1 MKQPFKNLEDI
12 RKYIPRLGYKTYE
25 PVSEFVDYAATTYI
39 IPAIGQDKYDE
50 LCELEEGNTNF
61 LRAVAYYAAFGC
73 IQAGA
78 VLVSGQGIQRLE
90 TDTSKTANY
99 ADKMD
104 ALNYYARGGDDA
116 LDALLSG
123 LLTGDPA
130 SLPDGKDLFVRN
142 PADLAYYA
150 VSIAGSQKTFQALR
164 PWLLNVQTLRILPV
178 LGKDL
183 MDALLKKDRGETVCL
198 SGFPA
203 FAPLDEDGREALSG
217 KMIQAVKGA
226 AANLAMAGALPL
238 LTIRLTD
245 GAVTVASFYSP
256 SPADRQALMDSLSRL
271 VATLDTQGQA
281 YLTSLAHYNRAPG
294 SVVSSSNDP
303 DSKHYSLLNF
313 GLYE

>member
-1 MKQPFKNLEDI
+1 MKQPFKNIEDI
-12 RKYIPRLGYKTYE
+12 KKYVPRLGYQTYK
-25 PVSEFVDYAATTYI
+25 PVSEFVDYAAATYI

-78 VLVSGQGIQRLE
+78 VLVNGQGVQRLE
-90 TDTSKTANY
+90 TDTSKTSNY

-123 LLTGDPA
+123 ILAGDPS
-130 SLPDGKDLFVRN
+130 SLPDGKDLFVRS

-150 VSIAGSQKTFQALR
+150 VSIAGSQKTFKALR
-164 PWLLNVQTLRILPV
+164 PWLLNIQTLLIMPV

-183 MDALLKKDRGETVCL
+183 MDTLLKKNRGETVDL

-217 KMIQAVKGA
+217 KMIQSIKGA
-226 AANLAMAGALPL
+226 VANLGMAGALPMF
-238 LTIRLTD
+238 TIRLTD

-256 SPADRQALMDSLSRL
+256 SPADRQALIDSLSRL
-271 VATLDTQGQA
+271 VETLGAQGEA
-281 YLTSLAHYNRAPG
+281 YLTSLAKSNRAPG

-313 GLYE
+313 GL

>member
-1 MKQPFKNLEDI
+1 MKQPFKNIEDI
-12 RKYIPRLGYKTYE
+12 KKYVPRLGYQTYK
-25 PVSEFVDYAATTYI
+25 PVSEFVDYAAATYI

-78 VLVSGQGIQRLE
+78 VLVNGQGVQRLE
-90 TDTSKTANY
+90 TDTSKTSNY

-123 LLTGDPA
+123 ILAGDPS
-130 SLPDGKDLFVRN
+130 SLPDGKDLFVRS

-150 VSIAGSQKTFQALR
+150 VSIAGSQKTFKALR
-164 PWLLNVQTLRILPV
+164 PWLLNIQTLRIMPV

-183 MDALLKKDRGETVCL
+183 MDALLKKNRGETVDL

-217 KMIQAVKGA
+217 KMIQSIKGA
-226 AANLAMAGALPL
+226 VANLGMAGALPMF
-238 LTIRLTD
+238 TIRLTD

-256 SPADRQALMDSLSRL
+256 SPADRQALIDSLSRL
-271 VATLDTQGQA
+271 VETLGAQGEA
-281 YLTSLAHYNRAPG
+281 YLTSLAKSNRAPG

-313 GLYE
+313 GL

>member
-1 MKQPFKNLEDI
+1 MKQPFKNIEDI
-12 RKYIPRLGYKTYE
+12 KKYVPRLGYKTYE
-25 PVSEFVDYAATTYI
+25 PVSEFVEYAAATYI

-50 LCELEEGNTNF
+50 LCDASESNTNF

-78 VLVSGQGIQRLE
+78 VLVSGQGVQRLE

-116 LDALLSG
+116 LDALLSE

-130 SLPDGKDLFVRN
+130 SLPQGKDLFVRT

-150 VSIAGSQKTFQALR
+150 VSIAGSQKTFKALR

-183 MDALLKKDRGETVCL
+183 MDALLKKDHGETVDL

-203 FAPLDEDGREALSG
+203 FAPLDEDGREALAG

-226 AANLAMAGALPL
+226 VANLAMSGALPMF
-238 LTIRLTD
+238 TIRLTD

-256 SPADRQALMDSLSRL
+256 SPPTARPLWTPFPAWWKRW
-271 VATLDTQGQA
+271 AP
-281 YLTSLAHYNRAPG
+281 RAR
-294 SVVSSSNDP
+294 
-303 DSKHYSLLNF
+303 HI
-313 GLYE
+313 

>member
-1 MKQPFKNLEDI
+1 MKQPFKNIEDI
-12 RKYIPRLGYKTYE
+12 KKYVPRLGYKTYE
-25 PVSEFVDYAATTYI
+25 PVSEFVDYAAATYI
-39 IPAIGQDKYDE
+39 IPAIGQEKYDK

-78 VLVSGQGIQRLE
+78 VLVNGQGVQRLE
-90 TDTSKTANY
+90 TDSSKTSNY

-123 LLTGDPA
+123 LLADDPA
-130 SLPDGKDLFVRN
+130 VLLPDGKDLFVRS

-150 VSIAGSQKTFQALR
+150 VSIAGSQKTFKALR
-164 PWLLNVQTLRILPV
+164 PWLLNIQTLRILPV

-183 MDALLKKDRGETVCL
+183 MDALLKKDRGETVDL
-198 SGFPA
+198 SGFLA

-217 KMIQAVKGA
+217 KMIQSIKGA
-226 AANLAMAGALPL
+226 VANLGMAGALPMF
-238 LTIRLTD
+238 TIRLTD

-271 VATLDTQGQA
+271 VETLSTQGEA
-281 YLTSLAHYNRAPG
+281 YLTSLAKSNRAPG

-313 GLYE
+313 GL

>member
-1 MKQPFKNLEDI
+1 MKHPFKNIEDI
-12 RKYIPRLGYKTYE
+12 KKYVPRLGYKTYE
-25 PVSEFVDYAATTYI
+25 PVSEFVDYAAATYI

-73 IQAGA
+73 IQAGG
-78 VLVSGQGIQRLE
+78 VLVNGQGVQRLE
-90 TDTSKTANY
+90 TDTSKTSNY

-123 LLTGDPA
+123 LLADDPA
-130 SLPDGKDLFVRN
+130 VLLPDGKDLFVRS

-150 VSIAGSQKTFQALR
+150 VSIAGSQKTFKSLR
-164 PWLLNVQTLRILPV
+164 PWLLNIQTLRIMPV

-183 MDALLKKDRGETVCL
+183 MDALLKKDHGETVDL
-198 SGFPA
+198 SCFPA

-217 KMIQAVKGA
+217 KMIQSIKGA
-226 AANLAMAGALPL
+226 VANLGMAGALPMF
-238 LTIRLTD
+238 TIRLTD
-245 GAVTVASFYSP
+245 GAVTVASFHSP

-271 VATLDTQGQA
+271 VETLGTQGEA
-281 YLTSLAHYNRAPG
+281 YLTSLAKSNCAPG

-313 GLYE
+313 GL

>member
-1 MKQPFKNLEDI
+1 MKQPFKNIEDI
-12 RKYIPRLGYKTYE
+12 KKYVPRLGYKTYE
-25 PVSEFVDYAATTYI
+25 PVSEFVDYAAATYI

-78 VLVSGQGIQRLE
+78 VLVNGQGVQRLE
-90 TDTSKTANY
+90 TDTSKTSNY

-123 LLTGDPA
+123 ILAGDPA
-130 SLPDGKDLFVRN
+130 SLPEGKDLFVRG

-150 VSIAGSQKTFQALR
+150 VSIAGSQKTFKALR
-164 PWLLNVQTLRILPV
+164 PWLLNIQTLRILPV

-183 MDALLKKDRGETVCL
+183 MDALLKKDRGETVDL

-217 KMIQAVKGA
+217 KMIQSIKGA
-226 AANLAMAGALPL
+226 VANLGMAGALPMF
-238 LTIRLTD
+238 TIRLTD

-256 SPADRQALMDSLSRL
+256 SPADRQALIDSLSRL
-271 VATLDTQGQA
+271 VETLGTQGEA
-281 YLTSLAHYNRAPG
+281 YLTSLAKSNRAPG

-313 GLYE
+313 GL

>member
-1 MKQPFKNLEDI
+1 MKQPFKNIEDI
-12 RKYIPRLGYKTYE
+12 KKYVPRLGYKTYE
-25 PVSEFVDYAATTYI
+25 PVSEFVDYAAATYI

-78 VLVSGQGIQRLE
+78 VLVNGQGVQRLE
-90 TDTSKTANY
+90 TDTSKTSNY

-123 LLTGDPA
+123 ILAGDPS
-130 SLPDGKDLFVRN
+130 SLPDGKDLFVRS

-150 VSIAGSQKTFQALR
+150 VSIAGSQKTFKALR
-164 PWLLNVQTLRILPV
+164 PWLLNVQTLRIMPV

-183 MDALLKKDRGETVCL
+183 MDALLKKDRGETIDL

-203 FAPLDEDGREALSG
+203 FAPLDEDGREALAG
-217 KMIQAVKGA
+217 KMIQSIKGA
-226 AANLAMAGALPL
+226 VANLGMAGALPMF
-238 LTIRLTD
+238 TIRLTD

-256 SPADRQALMDSLSRL
+256 SPADRQALIDSLSRL
-271 VATLDTQGQA
+271 VETLGTQGEA
-281 YLTSLAHYNRAPG
+281 YLTSLAKSNRAPG

-313 GLYE
+313 GL

>member
-1 MKQPFKNLEDI
+1 MKQPFKNIEDLK
-12 RKYIPRLGYKTYE
+12 KYVPRLGYKTYE
-25 PVSEFVDYAATTYI
+25 PVSEFVDYAAATYI

-50 LCELEEGNTNF
+50 LCEREEGNTNF

-78 VLVSGQGIQRLE
+78 VLVNGQGVQRLE
-90 TDTSKTANY
+90 TDTSKTSNY

-116 LDALLSG
+116 LDALLFE
-123 LLTGDPA
+123 LLADDPA
-130 SLPDGKDLFVRN
+130 SLPEGKDLFVRG

-150 VSIAGSQKTFQALR
+150 VSIAGSQKTFKALR
-164 PWLLNVQTLRILPV
+164 PWLLNIQTLRIMPV

-183 MDALLKKDRGETVCL
+183 MDALLKKNRGETVDL

-203 FAPLDEDGREALSG
+203 FAPLDEDGREALAG
-217 KMIQAVKGA
+217 KMIQSIKGVV
-226 AANLAMAGALPL
+226 ANLGMAGALPMF
-238 LTIRLTD
+238 TIRLTD

-256 SPADRQALMDSLSRL
+256 SPADRQALIDTLSRL
-271 VATLDTQGQA
+271 VETLGTQGEA
-281 YLTSLAHYNRAPG
+281 YLTSLSKSNRAPG

-313 GLYE
+313 GL

>member
-1 MKQPFKNLEDI
+1 MKQPFKNIEDI
-12 RKYIPRLGYKTYE
+12 KKYVPRLGYKTYE
-25 PVSEFVDYAATTYI
+25 PVSEFVDYAAATYI

-78 VLVSGQGIQRLE
+78 VLVNGQGVQRLE
-90 TDTSKTANY
+90 TDTSKTSNY

-123 LLTGDPA
+123 ILVGDPA
-130 SLPDGKDLFVRN
+130 SLPDGKDLFVRSS
-142 PADLAYYA
+142 ADLAYYA
-150 VSIAGSQKTFQALR
+150 VSIAGSQKTFKALR
-164 PWLLNVQTLRILPV
+164 PWLLNVQTLRIMPV

-183 MDALLKKDRGETVCL
+183 MDALLKKDRGETVDL

-203 FAPLDEDGREALSG
+203 FASLDEDGREALSG
-217 KMIQAVKGA
+217 KMIQSIKGA
-226 AANLAMAGALPL
+226 VANLGMAGALPMF
-238 LTIRLTD
+238 TIRLTD

-271 VATLDTQGQA
+271 VETLSTQGEA
-281 YLTSLAHYNRAPG
+281 YLTSLAKSNRAPG

-313 GLYE
+313 GL

>member
-1 MKQPFKNLEDI
+1 MKQPFNNIEDI
-12 RKYIPRLGYKTYE
+12 KKYVPRLGYKTYE
-25 PVSEFVDYAATTYI
+25 PVSEFVDYAAATYI

-50 LCELEEGNTNF
+50 LCDATEGNTNF

-78 VLVSGQGIQRLE
+78 VLINGQGVQRLE
-90 TDTSKTANY
+90 TDTSKTSNY

-123 LLTGDPA
+123 LLADDPA
-130 SLPDGKDLFVRN
+130 SLPDGEDLFVRT

-150 VSIAGSQKTFQALR
+150 VSIAGSQKTFKALR

-183 MDALLKKDRGETVCL
+183 MDALLKKNQGETVDL

-203 FAPLDEDGREALSG
+203 FAPLDAAGQEALAG
-217 KMIQAVKGA
+217 KMIRAVKGA
-226 AANLAMAGALPL
+226 VANLGMAGALPMF
-238 LTIRLTD
+238 TIRLTD

-256 SPADRQALMDSLSRL
+256 SPSDRQALMDSLSRL
-271 VATLDTQGQA
+271 VETLGTQGEA
-281 YLTSLAHYNRAPG
+281 YLTSLAKSNRAPG

-313 GLYE
+313 GL

>member
-1 MKQPFKNLEDI
+1 MKQPFKNIEDI
-12 RKYIPRLGYKTYE
+12 KKYVPRLGYKTYE
-25 PVSEFVDYAATTYI
+25 PVSEFVDYAAATYI

-78 VLVSGQGIQRLE
+78 VLVNGQGVQRLE
-90 TDTSKTANY
+90 TDTSKTSNY

-116 LDALLSG
+116 LDALLFE
-123 LLTGDPA
+123 LLAGDPA
-130 SLPDGKDLFVRN
+130 SLPEGKDLFVRG

-150 VSIAGSQKTFQALR
+150 VSIAGSQKTFKALR
-164 PWLLNVQTLRILPV
+164 PWLLNIQTLRIMPV

-183 MDALLKKDRGETVCL
+183 MDALLKKNRGETVDL

-203 FAPLDEDGREALSG
+203 FAPLDEDGREALAG
-217 KMIQAVKGA
+217 KMIQSIKGA
-226 AANLAMAGALPL
+226 VANLGMAGALPMF
-238 LTIRLTD
+238 TIRLTD

-256 SPADRQALMDSLSRL
+256 SPADRQALIDSLSRL
-271 VATLDTQGQA
+271 VETLGTQGEA
-281 YLTSLAHYNRAPG
+281 YLTSLSKSNRAPG

-313 GLYE
+313 GL

>member
-73 IQAGA
+73 IQTGA
-78 VLVSGQGIQRLE
+78 VLVNGQGIQRLE

-130 SLPDGKDLFVRN
+130 SLPDGSDLFVRS

-183 MDALLKKDRGETVCL
+183 MDALLKKDRGETACL

-256 SPADRQALMDSLSRL
+256 SPADRQALIDSLSRL
-271 VATLDTQGQA
+271 VETLGTQGEA
-281 YLTSLAHYNRAPG
+281 YLTSLAKSNRAPG

-313 GLYE
+313 GL

>member
-1 MKQPFKNLEDI
+1 MKQPFKNIEDI
-12 RKYIPRLGYKTYE
+12 KKYVPRLGYKTYE
-25 PVSEFVDYAATTYI
+25 PVSEFVDYVAATYI

-50 LCELEEGNTNF
+50 LCDAPEGNTNF

-78 VLVSGQGIQRLE
+78 VLVNGQGLQRLE

-116 LDALLSG
+116 LDALLSE

-130 SLPDGKDLFVRN
+130 SLPQGKDLFVRT

-150 VSIAGSQKTFQALR
+150 VSIAGSQKTFKALR

-183 MDALLKKDRGETVCL
+183 MDALLKKDHGETVDL

-203 FAPLDEDGREALSG
+203 FAPLDEDGREALAG

-226 AANLAMAGALPL
+226 VANLAMSGALPMF
-238 LTIRLTD
+238 TIRLTD

-256 SPADRQALMDSLSRL
+256 SPTDRQALMDSLSRL
-271 VATLDTQGQA
+271 VETLGTQGEA
-281 YLTSLAHYNRAPG
+281 YLTSLAKYNRAPG

-313 GLYE
+313 GL